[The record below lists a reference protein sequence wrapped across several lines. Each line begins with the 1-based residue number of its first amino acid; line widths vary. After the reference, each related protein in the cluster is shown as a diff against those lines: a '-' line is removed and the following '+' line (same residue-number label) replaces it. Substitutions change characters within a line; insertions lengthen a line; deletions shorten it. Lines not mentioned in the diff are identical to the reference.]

1 MPELHTAPSL
11 SRFAAFFLSNLE
23 ENVFGKSDG
32 PMCSTSVEM
41 LKLSKKYSGKE
52 SETNV

>member
-1 MPELHTAPSL
+1 MASEKFHWPLVS
-11 SRFAAFFLSNLE
+11 SFLSE
-23 ENVFGKSDG
+23 QFGGKCFCKSDG
-32 PMCSTSVEM
+32 PMCTTSVEM